1 MLLNAV
7 NVGAI
12 VPGCRLFDIREY
24 LVMITMRPR
33 CCR

>member
-12 VPGCRLFDIREY
+12 VGCRLFDIREY